1 MPNQDQT
8 HPSPITGEHS
18 FMNSIK
24 LGTKQAIAFPLRL
37 LHLAAVLYIWVLS
50 KMRPH
55 FGYLWIDFQS
65 QKISQLIREVIHA
78 SGGKNYPFK
87 FHTPNYLCE
96 IRATTFSTK
105 EPETLAWIDEY
116 GGEGAFFDIGA
127 NVGLYSA
134 YFGSTKP
141 GNVYAFEPSVFNLA
155 LLVKNLNANGLEKK
169 VKVISTPLTET
180 NQFAD
185 FTLSSTQEGGALSA
199 FGVDYGYDGKLLSKV
214 SSYQTLGFSLDFL
227 FECGVLSECPEMIKI
242 DVDGI
247 EHLILRG
254 AVKTISNPQCKTV
267 LVEVLHDFGAQKQ
280 EVFEIL
286 TRCGFEL
293 SEGSAT
299 TSPVNEPKTGSI
311 NQIWIKRSVG
321 TPIQQAG

>member
-1 MPNQDQT
+1 MPDQP
-8 HPSPITGEHS
+8 HSSPTTGEHS
-18 FMNSIK
+18 FMNSVK
-24 LGTKQAIAFPLRL
+24 LGAKQAIVFPLRL
-37 LHLAAVLYIWVLS
+37 LDAVAGLYGWAVS
-50 KMRPH
+50 KIRPN
-55 FGYLWIDFQS
+55 FGYLWIDLQT
-65 QKISQLIREVIHA
+65 QKISHRVRTAVHA
-78 SGGKNYPFK
+78 SGGKTHALK

-116 GGEGAFFDIGA
+116 GGQGAFFDIGA
-127 NVGLYSA
+127 NVGLYSV
-134 YFGSTKP
+134 YFGATQP

-169 VKVISTPLTET
+169 VKIVSTPLTET

-199 FGVDYGYDGKLLSKV
+199 FGVGYGYDGKPLTRV

-227 FECGVLSECPEMIKI
+227 LGSGLLAEHPSMIKI

-254 AVKTISNPQCKTV
+254 ARKTLANPICRTV
-267 LVEVLHDFGAQKQ
+267 LLEIPDDFSEQSEEVSR
-280 EVFEIL
+280 IL
-286 TRCGFEL
+286 TESGFTLTNKKDPGVPNDL
-293 SEGSAT
+293 SVSSGF
-299 TSPVNEPKTGSI
+299 
-311 NQIWIKRSVG
+311 NQIWAKAR
-321 TPIQQAG
+321 

>member
-1 MPNQDQT
+1 MPDQT
-8 HPSPITGEHS
+8 HSLPTTGEHS
-18 FMNSIK
+18 FMTSVK
-24 LGTKQAIAFPLRL
+24 RGVKQAIAIPLRL
-37 LHLAAVLYIWVLS
+37 LDSVAVLYIWALS
-50 KMRPH
+50 RIRPH

-65 QKISQLIREVIHA
+65 QRISHLIREVVHA

-96 IRATTFSTK
+96 IRATTFSSK
-105 EPETLAWIDEY
+105 EPEPLAWIDEH
-116 GGEGAFFDIGA
+116 GGKGAFFDIGA

-134 YFGSTKP
+134 YFASTKP

-199 FGVDYGYDGKLLSKV
+199 FGVDYGYDGKLLSRAC
-214 SSYQTLGFSLDFL
+214 SYQTLGFSLDFL

-254 AVKTISNPQCKTV
+254 AVKTISNPECKTV

-293 SEGSAT
+293 SEGTPA
-299 TSPVNEPKTGSI
+299 SPTITEPKTGSI
-311 NQIWIKRSVG
+311 NQIWIKRRLGSPV
-321 TPIQQAG
+321 QQAG

>member
-1 MPNQDQT
+1 MPNQT
-8 HPSPITGEHS
+8 PSSPVAGRRS
-18 FMNSIK
+18 VRASIK
-24 LGTKQAIAFPLRL
+24 LGVKQVILAPLRL
-37 LHLAAVLYIWVLS
+37 LNAGAILYIWTLS

-55 FGYLWIDFQS
+55 FGYLWIDLQS
-65 QKISQLIREVIHA
+65 QKISHLVRKITHI
-78 SGGKNYPFK
+78 SGGRTYSFE

-96 IRATTFSTK
+96 IRATMFSTK

-116 GGEGAFFDIGA
+116 GGSGAFFDIGA

-134 YFGSTKP
+134 YFGSTKS

-169 VKVISTPLTET
+169 VRVVSTPLTEK

-214 SSYQTLGFSLDFL
+214 GSYETLGFSLDFL
-227 FECGVLSECPEMIKI
+227 FECGVLSEYPEMIKI

-254 AVKTISNPQCKTV
+254 AVKTISNPLCKTV
-267 LVEVLHDFGAQKQ
+267 LVEVLHDFGVQKQ
-280 EVFEIL
+280 EIFEIL
-286 TRCGFEL
+286 TGCGFEL
-293 SEGSAT
+293 SRKLPELI
-299 TSPVNEPKTGSI
+299 VNQSQTGTI
-311 NQIWIKRSVG
+311 NQIWIKRKL
-321 TPIQQAG
+321 